1 MTRSVTSQLR
11 HIQLSTF
18 YASDVVLDTHNWMD
32 PRKEVEMIFYGEP
45 PKIIFENSSS
55 KSKMP
60 EQHVPERCSISL
72 GSTVKTNGQQRCTQ
86 STLDKARKRSKGNM
100 DELLQKWDLLFKRK
114 LSETGDTVPYC
125 ENSLNYSS
133 NESCIVYENYTSY
146 CEVRVGKKVSLEIYR
161 PLKKPGT
168 ILQHD
173 IGEYRGV
180 IYECQ
185 ERFFF
190 CFYFTLSM
198 KGRAET
204 IQLVFSVLR
213 FPDDRTM

>member
-1 MTRSVTSQLR
+1 M
-11 HIQLSTF
+11 
-18 YASDVVLDTHNWMD
+18 
-32 PRKEVEMIFYGEP
+32 RKVIVAGGKIDGVEVDGE
-45 PKIIFENSSS
+45 IMRFVINFFIYS
-55 KSKMP
+55 
-60 EQHVPERCSISL
+60 
-72 GSTVKTNGQQRCTQ
+72 
-86 STLDKARKRSKGNM
+86 RSKGNM

-185 ERFFF
+185 EQFFF

-213 FPDDRTM
+213 FPDDHTM